1 MTETLAIALAQINPT
16 VGDIDG
22 NLDRIRAARAEA
34 AETGA
39 DLVICGELVVSG
51 YPPEDLVL
59 KRAFQ
64 DAVEE
69 GVNKLAAKTDDGGPG
84 ILIGTPWRK
93 DGLLYNAAVLLDGG
107 DVAAV
112 RFKHDLPNYGV
123 FDEKRIFETGP
134 LPGPVS
140 FRDVRLGI
148 MICEDMWA
156 QDVTECLDESGTEIL
171 IVINGSPFET
181 DKPDLRMNLAVARV
195 SETGLPLAYVNLVGG
210 QDELVFDGCSFVLGA
225 DRSLRVMAPAFAA
238 SVALTEW
245 SPGSDGWTCAAAPI
259 TPPADG
265 EGELGS
271 IYAAMVLG
279 LRDYVGKNGFSASS
293 SACRAVLIR
302 PCPPPPPSMPWG
314 RTRCIA

>member
-39 DLVICGELVVSG
+39 DLVICGELAVSG

-69 GVNKLAAKTDDGGPG
+69 GVNKLAAKTNDGGPG

-156 QDVTECLDESGTEIL
+156 QDVTECLDESGAEIL
-171 IVINGSPFET
+171 IVINGSPFEI
-181 DKPDLRMNLAVARV
+181 DKPDDRLNYAVSRITE
-195 SETGLPLAYVNLVGG
+195 SCLPLIYVNIVG
-210 QDELVFDGCSFVLGA
+210 L
-225 DRSLRVMAPAFAA
+225 RSEERRVGKECR
-238 SVALTEW
+238 SRW
-245 SPGSDGWTCAAAPI
+245 SP
-259 TPPADG
+259 
-265 EGELGS
+265 
-271 IYAAMVLG
+271 YH
-279 LRDYVGKNGFSASS
+279 
-293 SACRAVLIR
+293 
-302 PCPPPPPSMPWG
+302 
-314 RTRCIA
+314 

>member
-39 DLVICGELVVSG
+39 DLVICGELAVSG

-84 ILIGTPWRK
+84 ILIGAPWRK

-112 RFKHDLPNYGV
+112 RFKHALPNYGV

-140 FRDVRLGI
+140 FSLSSPAPRRPRQRL
-148 MICEDMWA
+148 
-156 QDVTECLDESGTEIL
+156 
-171 IVINGSPFET
+171 
-181 DKPDLRMNLAVARV
+181 
-195 SETGLPLAYVNLVGG
+195 
-210 QDELVFDGCSFVLGA
+210 
-225 DRSLRVMAPAFAA
+225 
-238 SVALTEW
+238 
-245 SPGSDGWTCAAAPI
+245 PI
-259 TPPADG
+259 RA
-265 EGELGS
+265 
-271 IYAAMVLG
+271 
-279 LRDYVGKNGFSASS
+279 S
-293 SACRAVLIR
+293 SACAQTITTAGRPWRAARMASYSWSVQAGAKAT
-302 PCPPPPPSMPWG
+302 CAHSG
-314 RTRCIA
+314 RWN